1 MLQFIEKE
9 TDSEFD
15 PSQINKIINKFQ
27 QTITLATDKAFGVSR
42 QQKIRKRSVLWQ
54 NGECKIAMQESHHA
68 FNRTKKHPTNENL
81 TKFKKKRGEQ
91 LKKIKSN
98 HEEMM
103 YHR

>member
-1 MLQFIEKE
+1 
-9 TDSEFD
+9 
-15 PSQINKIINKFQ
+15 
-27 QTITLATDKAFGVSR
+27 
-42 QQKIRKRSVLWQ
+42 
-54 NGECKIAMQESHHA
+54 MQESHHA

>member
-42 QQKIRKRSVLWQ
+42 QQKIRKRSVLW
-54 NGECKIAMQESHHA
+54 
-68 FNRTKKHPTNENL
+68 
-81 TKFKKKRGEQ
+81 
-91 LKKIKSN
+91 
-98 HEEMM
+98 
-103 YHR
+103 